1 MTLGRFKRPS
11 VLASQL
17 PSFSVED
24 RVPVYHSASPEQTR
38 ALGEAVG
45 RLADAGDV
53 IALVGELG
61 AGKTLFVGGL
71 AGGLGIDRAT
81 YVSSPTFTILH
92 CYHGRLPLYHIDL
105 YRIET
110 PEAFLSLGLDEYLQR
125 DGVAAIEWAEHGWG
139 MLPKE
144 MLTLKLRYTGSD
156 TREIEI
162 VPVGDRYARLVR
174 ELIRELPVLSMTT
187 EWEG

>member
-1 MTLGRFKRPS
+1 M
-11 VLASQL
+11 
-17 PSFSVED
+17 
-24 RVPVYHSASPEQTR
+24 PVYHSASPEQTR

-45 RLADAGDV
+45 RLAEAGDV

-71 AGGLGIDRAT
+71 AGGLDIDRAT

-92 CYHGRLPLYHIDL
+92 RYHGRLPLYHIDL

-110 PEAFLSLGLDEYLQR
+110 PEAFLSVGLDEYLQR
-125 DGVAAIEWAEHGWG
+125 DGVAAIEWPEHGWG

-144 MLTLKLRYTGSD
+144 MLVLKLRYAGSD
-156 TREIEI
+156 AREIEI
-162 VPVGDRYARLVR
+162 VPIGDRYVRLVR
-174 ELIRELPVLSMTT
+174 ELMRNPPVPPFTK
-187 EWEG
+187 GGNGGI